1 MSTKEELFKKIDELK
16 ISPLDYNTLL
26 KMLDSMS
33 PEMFARCMEEIVNG
47 NLAISDFTELISHTN
62 YEEFLEKSLS
72 QQYKLAERIHQFN
85 SLANYVAPETIDNA
99 NFFTTTLGIDR
110 VYLNELLEI
119 APDNKKD
126 LIKNFYDT
134 EIDELKKDLIYS
146 LSIENEQDNILQ
158 VACKNLILQELLSQ
172 QDPDSKVD
180 PLQMADLLFSINE
193 FILPISFEDQTIT
206 EADKY
211 FMRENNLDEHTMKKM
226 KALAMFLRRENLR
239 ISVESPVQEEGDS

>member
-16 ISPLDYNTLL
+16 ISPVDYNTLL

-119 APDNKKD
+119 APDDKKG
-126 LIKNFYDT
+126 LIKDFYDT

-146 LSIENEQDNILQ
+146 LSIENEQDNIL
-158 VACKNLILQELLSQ
+158 
-172 QDPDSKVD
+172 
-180 PLQMADLLFSINE
+180 
-193 FILPISFEDQTIT
+193 
-206 EADKY
+206 
-211 FMRENNLDEHTMKKM
+211 
-226 KALAMFLRRENLR
+226 
-239 ISVESPVQEEGDS
+239 

>member
-16 ISPLDYNTLL
+16 ISPVDYNTLL

-47 NLAISDFTELISHTN
+47 NLDISDFTELISHTN

-72 QQYKLAERIHQFN
+72 QQYKLAERIHRFN

-99 NFFTTTLGIDR
+99 NFFTTALGIDR

-119 APDNKKD
+119 APDDKKG
-126 LIKNFYDT
+126 LIKDFYDT

-146 LSIENEQDNILQ
+146 LSIENEQDNIL
-158 VACKNLILQELLSQ
+158 
-172 QDPDSKVD
+172 
-180 PLQMADLLFSINE
+180 
-193 FILPISFEDQTIT
+193 
-206 EADKY
+206 
-211 FMRENNLDEHTMKKM
+211 
-226 KALAMFLRRENLR
+226 
-239 ISVESPVQEEGDS
+239 

>member
-119 APDNKKD
+119 APDDKKG
-126 LIKNFYDT
+126 LIKDFYDT

-146 LSIENEQDNILQ
+146 LSIENEQDNIL
-158 VACKNLILQELLSQ
+158 
-172 QDPDSKVD
+172 
-180 PLQMADLLFSINE
+180 
-193 FILPISFEDQTIT
+193 
-206 EADKY
+206 
-211 FMRENNLDEHTMKKM
+211 
-226 KALAMFLRRENLR
+226 
-239 ISVESPVQEEGDS
+239 

>member
-119 APDNKKD
+119 APDDKKD

-146 LSIENEQDNILQ
+146 LSIENEQDNIL
-158 VACKNLILQELLSQ
+158 
-172 QDPDSKVD
+172 
-180 PLQMADLLFSINE
+180 
-193 FILPISFEDQTIT
+193 
-206 EADKY
+206 
-211 FMRENNLDEHTMKKM
+211 
-226 KALAMFLRRENLR
+226 
-239 ISVESPVQEEGDS
+239 

>member
-47 NLAISDFTELISHTN
+47 NLMISDFTELISHTN

-85 SLANYVAPETIDNA
+85 SLANYVAPETINNA

-110 VYLNELLEI
+110 VYLNELLELI
-119 APDNKKD
+119 PDNDITKKNM
-126 LIKNFYDT
+126 IEEFYNT

-146 LSIENEQDNILQ
+146 LSIENKQDNILQ
-158 VACKNLILQELLSQ
+158 IACKNLILQELLSQ

-180 PLQMADLLFSINE
+180 PLEMASLLFSINE
-193 FILPISFEDQTIT
+193 FILPISYEDQPIT

-211 FMRENNLDEHTMKKM
+211 FMRENNVDEHTMKKM
-226 KALAMFLRRENLR
+226 KALAMFLRRETLKDNISR
-239 ISVESPVQEEGDS
+239 IRGE

>member
-85 SLANYVAPETIDNA
+85 SLANYVAPETINNA
-99 NFFTTTLGIDR
+99 NFFTTELGIDR
-110 VYLNELLEI
+110 VYLNELLELI
-119 APDNKKD
+119 PDNEITKKTM
-126 LIKNFYDT
+126 IEEFYNN

-146 LSIENEQDNILQ
+146 LSIENEQDNIL
-158 VACKNLILQELLSQ
+158 
-172 QDPDSKVD
+172 
-180 PLQMADLLFSINE
+180 
-193 FILPISFEDQTIT
+193 
-206 EADKY
+206 
-211 FMRENNLDEHTMKKM
+211 
-226 KALAMFLRRENLR
+226 
-239 ISVESPVQEEGDS
+239 

>member
-119 APDNKKD
+119 APDDKKD
-126 LIKNFYDT
+126 LIKNFFDT

-146 LSIENEQDNILQ
+146 LSVENEQDNIL
-158 VACKNLILQELLSQ
+158 
-172 QDPDSKVD
+172 
-180 PLQMADLLFSINE
+180 
-193 FILPISFEDQTIT
+193 
-206 EADKY
+206 
-211 FMRENNLDEHTMKKM
+211 
-226 KALAMFLRRENLR
+226 
-239 ISVESPVQEEGDS
+239 

>member
-47 NLAISDFTELISHTN
+47 NLAISDFTELINHTN

-85 SLANYVAPETIDNA
+85 SLVHYVAPETIGNSD
-99 NFFTTTLGIDR
+99 FFTTTLGIDR
-110 VYLNELLEI
+110 VYLDELLKI
-119 APDNKKD
+119 TPNSKKD
-126 LIKNFYDT
+126 LIRDFYNT

-146 LSIENEQDNILQ
+146 LSIENEQDNVLQ
-158 VACKNLILQELLSQ
+158 IACKNLIL
-172 QDPDSKVD
+172 
-180 PLQMADLLFSINE
+180 
-193 FILPISFEDQTIT
+193 
-206 EADKY
+206 
-211 FMRENNLDEHTMKKM
+211 
-226 KALAMFLRRENLR
+226 
-239 ISVESPVQEEGDS
+239 

>member
-1 MSTKEELFKKIDELK
+1 MSTKKELFKKIDELK

-47 NLAISDFTELISHTN
+47 NLDISDFTELISHTN

-119 APDNKKD
+119 APDDKKD

-146 LSIENEQDNILQ
+146 LSVENEQDNIL
-158 VACKNLILQELLSQ
+158 
-172 QDPDSKVD
+172 
-180 PLQMADLLFSINE
+180 
-193 FILPISFEDQTIT
+193 
-206 EADKY
+206 
-211 FMRENNLDEHTMKKM
+211 
-226 KALAMFLRRENLR
+226 
-239 ISVESPVQEEGDS
+239 